1 MAAAILT
8 ASVVHDVRNRR
19 ELAAELGDWEEVE
32 CGGDRECQAALCPGG
47 MVYREEEGHCTV
59 LPGNDI
65 SCSHVILSSSL
76 SDHQCCTLWTHEYL
90 CFPSSLS
97 HTMRCLL
104 GEGIVPSAYK
114 QTCHQGFLWVQWK
127 RKCVRKN

>member
-1 MAAAILT
+1 MLPIDLPFSVHTELEATRLLRRRRLIIFLIALVFLVAAAILT

-65 SCSHVILSSSL
+65 S
-76 SDHQCCTLWTHEYL
+76 
-90 CFPSSLS
+90 
-97 HTMRCLL
+97 
-104 GEGIVPSAYK
+104 
-114 QTCHQGFLWVQWK
+114 
-127 RKCVRKN
+127 